1 MILAFIIWTLMSLL
15 FFIIGIHALKSKNPV
30 TFFTFQE
37 SIQVKDIKAY
47 NTAVGKLWIVCAI
60 LLEIVGLPFLFFE
73 QNSPFFLFTIFP
85 TIFIC
90 LGMVIVYV
98 QIQSKYEK

>member
-1 MILAFIIWTLMSLL
+1 MLFAFIIWTMISLL
-15 FFIIGIHALKSKNPV
+15 FLSFGIYAFKSKTPV

-37 SIQVKDIKAY
+37 SIQVKDMKAY
-47 NTAVGKLWIVCAI
+47 NKAVGKLWIVCAV

-98 QIQSKYEK
+98 QIQNKYEK